1 MVRKIDRYIAHIYKN
16 TDNTDLLFP
25 YYVLV
30 YKDSKSVD
38 CQIITEE
45 SNQVDNEKEST
56 IVYNGM

>member
-1 MVRKIDRYIAHIYKN
+1 MVCKIDRYIAHIYKIN
-16 TDNTDLLFP
+16 NTDLLFP

-30 YKDSKSVD
+30 YKDSNSVD

-45 SNQVDNEKEST
+45 INQVDEEKEST